1 MRVGVYARVSSDK
14 QDTDLSISAQLRALR
29 EYASRNGYQVVREFI
44 DEAESGRTAAR
55 PAFKEMI
62 ALARTKHPPFEAI
75 LVWKLNRFARSRADS
90 VTYKTLL
97 RNKGIDVI
105 SINEPVDDTPTGH
118 LLEGM
123 IESIDEF
130 YSANLGQDIKRGMR
144 ENASRG
150 FFNGSKPPYGLRKV
164 AIRDGAKTRNKLEPE
179 PEDSVASQVVR
190 RIFDMAVKDTGC
202 KEIAKTLNREGF
214 RTSKGE
220 RWGRGTV
227 HKVLTNEAY
236 CGTLVWGGRPGHP
249 AIHSSEPPVRVENA
263 WPAII
268 DRQTFELVQRKM
280 ALKSPQVTHPR
291 TIPSFY
297 LLSGLLFCPC
307 GRAMIGHS
315 AKSHSHFYYVCSRS
329 FKQGKD
335 ACDARMLPKEKLE
348 RLVIDQV
355 RSKVLTNENLEEL
368 VTLVNEEL
376 QSASCGL
383 KDRLDAIDTELRDVR
398 ARLSRLYD
406 ALETG
411 ELELDDL
418 APRIKELKTRQDEL
432 NKAKIQI
439 EAEMV
444 ARGVEQVDTAIVKA
458 YAQDLRALLEEA
470 DFTERKAF
478 LRSFI
483 KRIEV
488 NKEQVTIYYNLPT
501 PQDVPLREQ
510 VGVLPIDTLGGAEGI
525 RTPDL
530 RRAKAALSQLSY
542 SPRATVIIS
551 NYCLLSSTLASSA
564 APSAPVTCGSCGIKT
579 RSPISSSKAFFTP

>member
-1 MRVGVYARVSSDK
+1 MKVAVYARVSSDK

-29 EYASRNGYQVVREFI
+29 EYALRNGHQVIREFI

-55 PAFKEMI
+55 PAFREMI
-62 ALARTKHPPFEAI
+62 ALARIKNPPFEAI

-90 VTYKTLL
+90 IAYKTLL
-97 RNKGIDVI
+97 RNKGIEVI
-105 SINEPVDDTPTGH
+105 SINEPVDDTPTGR
-118 LLEGM
+118 LLEGV

-150 FFNGSKPPYGLRKV
+150 FYNGSRPPYGFRKV
-164 AIRDGAKTRNKLEPE
+164 AVRDGNRTRNKLEPE
-179 PEDSVASQVVR
+179 PQDSVALQVVR
-190 RIFDMAVKDTGC
+190 RIFDMAMRDIGC
-202 KEIAKTLNREGF
+202 KEIAKTLNKEGS
-214 RTSKGE
+214 RTSTGE
-220 RWGRGTV
+220 RWGRVTV

-249 AIHSSEPPVRVENA
+249 AIRSGEPPVRVENA

-268 DRQTFELVQRKM
+268 DRETFQLVQQKM
-280 ALKSPQVTHPR
+280 ASKSPQITHPR
-291 TIPSFY
+291 TVPSFY
-297 LLSGLLFCPC
+297 LLSGLLFCSC

-348 RLVIDQV
+348 HLVIEQL

-376 QSASCGL
+376 QSASYGL
-383 KDRLDAIDTELRDVR
+383 KDRMDIIDAELRDVR

-411 ELELDDL
+411 KLELDDL
-418 APRIKELKTRQDEL
+418 SPRIRELKARQDEL
-432 NKAKIQI
+432 TKTRVQV
-439 EAEMV
+439 EAEMI
-444 ARGVEQVDTAIVKA
+444 ARRVEQVDAATVKA
-458 YAQDLRALLEEA
+458 YARDLRSLLEEA

-483 KRIEV
+483 KQIEV
-488 NKEQVTIYYNLPT
+488 NKKQVTVYYNLPM
-501 PQDVPLREQ
+501 PQDVQSREQ
-510 VGVLPIDTLGGAEGI
+510 VGVLPIDTLGGDRGI
-525 RTPDL
+525 RTPNLCD
-530 RRAKAALSQLSY
+530 ANAALSQLSY
-542 SPRATVIIS
+542 IPS
-551 NYCLLSSTLASSA
+551 NSILAKLKIQGQAS
-564 APSAPVTCGSCGIKT
+564 
-579 RSPISSSKAFFTP
+579 

>member
-1 MRVGVYARVSSDK
+1 MKAALYARVSSDK
-14 QDTDLSISAQLRALR
+14 QDTDLSLSSQLRALK
-29 EYASRNGYQVVREFI
+29 EYAQKNGHQVVREFI

-90 VTYKTLL
+90 ITYKTLL

-105 SINEPVDDTPTGH
+105 SINEPVDDTPTGR
-118 LLEGM
+118 LLEGV

-150 FFNGSKPPYGLRKV
+150 FFNGSRPPYGFHKIAV
-164 AIRDGAKTRNKLEPE
+164 RDGAKTRNKLEPE
-179 PEDSVASQVVR
+179 PEDSVALQVVQ
-190 RIFDMAVKDTGC
+190 RIFDMASKDRGC

-220 RWGRGTV
+220 LWGRGTV

-236 CGTLVWGGRPGHP
+236 CGTLVWGGRPGYP
-249 AIHSSEPPVRVENA
+249 AIRSGEPPIRVENA

-268 DRQTFELVQRKM
+268 DRETFQLVQRKM
-280 ALKSPQVTHPR
+280 ASKSPLVTHPR
-291 TIPSFY
+291 TVPSFY
-297 LLSGLLFCPC
+297 LLSGFLFCSC
-307 GRAMIGHS
+307 GHAMTGHS
-315 AKSHSHFYYVCSRS
+315 AKSHSYFYYMCSRN

-348 RLVIDQV
+348 RRVIEQL
-355 RSKVLTNENLEEL
+355 RSKVLTDENLEEL
-368 VTLVNEEL
+368 VILVNEEL

-383 KDRLDAIDTELRDVR
+383 KDRMDVIDAELRDIG
-398 ARLSRLYD
+398 ARLFRLYD

-411 ELELDDL
+411 NLNLDDL
-418 APRIKELKTRQDEL
+418 SPRIRELRARQDEL
-432 NKAKIQI
+432 TKTRVLV

-444 ARGVEQVDTAIVKA
+444 AQGVEQVDAATVKA
-458 YAQDLRALLEEA
+458 YAHDLRGLLEEA

-488 NKEQVTIYYNLPT
+488 SKEQVTVYYNLPV
-501 PQDVPLREQ
+501 PQDGRAKEQ
-510 VGVLPIDTLGGAEGI
+510 TQVLPIDTSGGEGGT
-525 RTPDL
+525 RTPTPF
-530 RRAKAALSQLSY
+530 KAHDPKS
-542 SPRATVIIS
+542 
-551 NYCLLSSTLASSA
+551 CSSA
-564 APSAPVTCGSCGIKT
+564 NSDT
-579 RSPISSSKAFFTP
+579 SPIGNHLIQ